1 MQRMAEQ
8 NIDSKY
14 RLILIAAERAERLL
28 NGARPKMEPSSI
40 KVARGAME
48 EVLQGLVGWDYGP
61 APEPVVEESEEG
73 AASDDGNEVESEVRA

>member
-28 NGARPKMEPSSI
+28 KGARPKMEYESI

-48 EVLQGLVGWDYGP
+48 EVLQGLVDWDYGP

-73 AASDDGNEVESEVRA
+73 TSDDGSNEAE